1 MRRKIGMMAVLIL
14 SMALTACGQG
24 GKPASGSESVNADTS
39 GKEEQKPL
47 VTSIASTPTET
58 ATQTPTQTPTA
69 AATAAPTQEP
79 TAIPQPVTTQPPVQ
93 EIYETGEFSFTIP
106 SSWVG
111 KYSVEVSATENGT
124 WRSFYHTG
132 LQNQGVGGKMVSIV
146 TVSGNSEEIYGD
158 NKAYLGE
165 AEGKEHWM
173 VGPTDVQFG
182 SQDNPYAEEYHV
194 MYEDRY
200 TIIDTFCVKGNP
212 TVNTAVPSVQPESS
226 YYNYVDFYLPDSDRA
241 YVTQSQLSQ
250 LTKEELELARNEIF
264 ARHGYAFQEE
274 RIRNYFESKPWYQAT
289 IQPAD
294 FYNQVT
300 FNEYESKNIA
310 YIQEEEARR

>member
-1 MRRKIGMMAVLIL
+1 MRRKISIMAVLIL
-14 SMALTACGQG
+14 SMALTACGQS
-24 GKPASGSESVNADTS
+24 GKPASESESVKADTS
-39 GKEEQKPL
+39 GEEEQKPL
-47 VTSIASTPTET
+47 VTSIASTPTEI
-58 ATQTPTQTPTA
+58 ASQTPTQTPTA

-79 TAIPQPVTTQPPVQ
+79 TAIPQSVATQPPVQ

-111 KYSVEVSATENGT
+111 KYSVEVSSTENAT

-132 LQNQGVGGKMVSIV
+132 LQNQCVGGRVVSIV

-158 NKAYLGE
+158 NKTYLGE

-200 TIIDTFCVKGNP
+200 TIIDTFRVKGNS
-212 TVNTAVPSVQPESS
+212 TANSIISPEQSEPS
-226 YYNYVDFYLPDSDRA
+226 YYNYVDYYLPDSDRA

-274 RIRNYFESKPWYQAT
+274 RIRNYFESKSWYQAT